1 MAHKRRMTAAVLL
14 SLDHLIRLPATNSN
28 PKRPGSAA
36 HARFALLRDRMTVAE
51 ALTTQS
57 RADLRWN
64 IRRGFITLEK
74 PTAPQAP

>member
-1 MAHKRRMTAAVLL
+1 MASKRRVTTTVL
-14 SLDHLIRLPATNSN
+14 SPDHLIRLPATNSN